1 MNSRI
6 ERPVRSAFSH
16 FTAVH
21 TRWGDN
27 DAFGHVNNVV
37 YYSYC
42 ESTICAYLIEH
53 EALDIVYSPVIG
65 VVVSSSCTYHAS
77 VSFPDVITVGMK
89 VTHLGTSSMRYE
101 LALFR
106 NDDQQA
112 SAVVQMTYVYVDRS
126 TQSPVPIPSFIRDVL
141 GRLLG

>member
-53 EALDIVYSPVIG
+53 EALDIVRSPVIG

-106 NDDQQA
+106 NDEQQA

-126 TQSPVPIPSFIRDVL
+126 ANDPVPIPASIRDVL
-141 GRLLG
+141 GRLMA